1 MNQRILLFIV
11 IFLGFLIIVGTTV
24 VITTVIERS
33 KNVDLFENTNDT
45 EFHSTCGT
53 AGIEDVIKLEDQKIL
68 IKEPSVETILLEVGL
83 GKRPPSSVHLNE
95 EQKKE
100 IEKIIASNPSNYN
113 YLQKELISNSNK

>member
-33 KNVDLFENTNDT
+33 RNVDFFENTTDT

-53 AGIEDVIKLEDQKIL
+53 SGI
-68 IKEPSVETILLEVGL
+68 
-83 GKRPPSSVHLNE
+83 
-95 EQKKE
+95 
-100 IEKIIASNPSNYN
+100 
-113 YLQKELISNSNK
+113 

>member
-33 KNVDLFENTNDT
+33 RNVDFFENTTDT

-53 AGIEDVIKLEDQKIL
+53 SGIEDVIKLEDQKIL
-68 IKEPSVETILLEVGL
+68 IKCFDGPVHIYDSKNCLLYTSPSP
-83 GKRPPSSVHLNE
+83 RD
-95 EQKKE
+95 
-100 IEKIIASNPSNYN
+100 
-113 YLQKELISNSNK
+113 

>member
-33 KNVDLFENTNDT
+33 RSIDFFENTTDT

-53 AGIEDVIKLEDQKIL
+53 LGIEDVIKLEDQKIL
-68 IKEPSVETILLEVGL
+68 IKCFDGPVYIYDT
-83 GKRPPSSVHLNE
+83 
-95 EQKKE
+95 KKNQIITE
-100 IEKIIASNPSNYN
+100 IN
-113 YLQKELISNSNK
+113 